1 MGKLVRCISEDG
13 TLTAMALDSTDIVA
27 EAERIHQ
34 TSAVTSAALGRLL
47 TAASMM
53 GDQLKGADQSITL
66 RFNGGGPAG
75 RVLAVA
81 DSRGNARGYV
91 GEPIV
96 ELPLNAKGKLDVAGA
111 VGTDGTLTVVKD
123 LGMKEP
129 YVGQIPLVSGEIA
142 EDITQYFAA
151 SEQVPTVCAL
161 GVLVNPDLTIR
172 RAGGFLIQLLPT
184 ADDAVIDAVE
194 RCVEQVPPVTKLLED
209 GLTPEEI
216 CRAVLPEFTL
226 EVLDEERPVY
236 RCNCSHERVLRALA
250 ATGRESV
257 EELAQDPITEV
268 CCQFCDK
275 KYQIK
280 SEELQS
286 LLKGSEV

>member
-27 EAERIHQ
+27 EAERVHQ

-53 GDQLKGADQSITL
+53 GDQLKGADNSITL
-66 RFNGGGPAG
+66 RLNGGGPAG
-75 RVLAVA
+75 TVLAVA

-194 RCVEQVPPVTKLLED
+194 RCVAKVPPVTKLLED

-226 EVLDEERPVY
+226 EVLDEEQPVY

-250 ATGRESV
+250 ATGRESL
-257 EELAQDPITEV
+257 EELARDPITEV
-268 CCQFCDK
+268 CCQFCDQ
-275 KYQIK
+275 KYQIE
-280 SEELQS
+280 SRELKA
-286 LLKGSEV
+286 LLEAR

>member
-13 TLTAMALDSTDIVA
+13 TLTVMALDSTDIVA

-53 GDQLKGADQSITL
+53 GDQLKGADHSVTL
-66 RFNGGGPAG
+66 RLNGGGPAG
-75 RVLAVA
+75 TVLAVA

-111 VGTDGTLTVVKD
+111 VGVEGTLTVVKD

-151 SEQVPTVCAL
+151 SEQIPTVCAL
-161 GVLVNPDLTIR
+161 GVLVNPNLTIR

-257 EELAQDPITEV
+257 KELAQDPITEV
-268 CCQFCDK
+268 YCQFCDK